1 MNLSDMNNEMGVDW
15 LDGESIALFLY
26 PKLLV
31 AGMSIEEFWD
41 NTIPENMDYLCAY
54 NEGQRIK
61 NENDRINAY
70 VSCQILTKNIAS
82 LIDTTGKVKMPTYD
96 EIWGT
101 NYQEEN
107 KRVLTEEEQKKADEF
122 KKEWIKAKN
131 LLSSELNTVL

>member
-1 MNLSDMNNEMGVDW
+1 MNNEMGVDW

-101 NYQEEN
+101 NYQEDN

-122 KKEWIKAKN
+122 KKEWIKAKGK
-131 LLSSELNTVL
+131 LSSELNTIL

>member
-1 MNLSDMNNEMGVDW
+1 MNNEMGVDW